1 MKKSVLRRA
10 QKYLKVHKRQK
21 RWHKVVTGLA
31 CVVVFCTTYAL
42 ILPAITLEGKKCALP
57 EHTHSDECYTQQT
70 AAVHQM
76 LDCTYEA
83 LGVHKHTEDCY
94 NDEGV
99 LTCEEVDY
107 IVHTHD
113 ESCYDSEG
121 NLVCQLPEIK
131 AHTHDESC
139 YTMPEP
145 HAHGEECYKRERG
158 ALICV
163 ESTEPTEVSTGGG
176 RLEGEKKLVCELPE
190 DENHTHG
197 EECYETVEAAEEAP
211 TEAHVHTD
219 ECYEWNKV
227 LICEKSTEPDPDA
240 KPVLTCEK
248 PEIIPHTHT
257 EECYDKDGNRI
268 CGMQEILVHV
278 HGPECFRQVEE
289 ALDTTALTCTRPE
302 DETHTHSERC
312 YGIWEL
318 TCGLEEHTH
327 SLSCYAD
334 PEADV
339 EEAEAWEAS
348 FAAVTGSGDWRKDA
362 AAIAKTQL
370 GYTESKENY
379 IVLEDGENM
388 KGYTRYG
395 AWYGE
400 PYEDWNALFTAFCLH
415 YAGTEVM
422 PEGGSTEALIST
434 LGEYYVNPEG
444 YVPQAGEVVFFDRDG
459 DGRAD
464 QSGIVAEVTETVSQG
479 TGEEVTE
486 TPETEEAAVPE
497 GEITEAA
504 QAAEWT
510 LKVIAGDVAGEDG
523 DAVRELMVSSEEAVG
538 YGAPPKVA
546 KPFTLTAQSEGGIT
560 VTITGMD
567 SNLPCPVREV
577 TVAVRELD
585 ENERQELDAQLSENG
600 ENQESEEEAP
610 EVRYLLD
617 VSLRRGET
625 EIQPSG
631 PVTVTFSGF
640 ETEGL
645 YPQVYHIDTETNTAT
660 DMEAVTDEGGNIS
673 LETDHFSPF
682 KVIMRTAPNGTRLS
696 GQLYGS
702 SFSGSGIFFLDGDA
716 YISETVYVNNRNI
729 TLDLNGHGLYY
740 QGGSNLFEVQNGG
753 ILTIRDSGAV
763 DETVTTASGDQYERL
778 ATLEK
783 NGNKPTKLTYY
794 VTESTAAGIATTETL
809 IRHDVVPKGFISAEN
824 GGAQS
829 IVKVTGGGSF
839 ALEGGLLTNP
849 YKRIVDNDH
858 STVTISGGYIA
869 GGDVTGE
876 KATDSWGGGIFNNN
890 GTVTMTGGVIAA
902 NQAYSGGGIAMDG
915 GSFTMSG
922 GCISGNKCWAQGN
935 FGQNGDG
942 KYGQGGGVFGNGAT
956 IELSGSAYIT
966 NNRDEITCRDEK
978 TGGCRGS
985 GCHGGGGVATTFNSR
1000 ITMSGGFVTGNYSK
1014 EAGGGLY
1021 VGHADGGSNWLTM
1034 TGGIVAANYSDTSE
1048 GGGIRISKG
1057 TNGIISASQYSK
1069 AYITNNTNNSD
1080 FDWGGGGIFVQEGG
1094 TLQLFNS
1101 LITNNSAGG
1110 FGGGVGACPSGN
1122 ASIAGNNG
1130 AAVYGNTD
1138 QGAHMS
1144 GGGYGKNTDT
1154 EIANKSD
1161 VFKNNGHADVFWVKD
1176 DSHNGSMS
1184 VTGRMLGG
1192 SSARWQGSVD
1202 HTAVDYDSI
1211 GLDVKKTASTLLGM
1225 TADPDDDAKSKA
1237 QAAASVIISGNHSFT
1252 HGGGIMTNGSLIV
1265 GGKEMT
1271 PLPSLSITGTKAL
1284 KINNISQDSGLNF
1297 HFELLNGTK
1306 ERVVG
1311 TATADATTG
1320 AFSITPKESFSR
1332 EGTYTFYLRE
1342 VNDGRD
1348 GVEYDGKE
1356 YEIKVTIA
1364 SRTHTE
1370 ESTHTVYTTYYVQ
1383 SVTVDGQTSGG
1394 GGDSNNKVVL
1404 HYDNS
1409 GTNWDSV
1416 NAYTWNDNGDLSG
1429 GWPGSPATRESG
1441 NWYRYDVPISCDT
1454 AFRFIFNNG
1463 SSQTGDLEKRG
1474 GISEVWYTGGAVHT
1488 AWQDGWP
1495 KADFGGGDTPITG
1508 SGFEGSLNDDGSY
1521 TVKLLGDTFT
1531 NTQEAPLCLTLIKTD
1546 RTTGDRLSGAKFR
1559 LKEANAE
1566 GDGEEKEIDANG
1578 VVTFAD
1584 LKRNTTYYLWE
1595 TKAPGHYMIGGP
1607 WILETDADGYGKL
1620 YQAREQEDGSLAKA
1634 NDVFT
1639 SLTGEASGSEIQMKA
1654 EIPNELTTYTLPV
1667 TGGIGTNV
1675 YTVGGLLI
1683 LMAAGL
1689 LGYCNVKRRK
1699 EDAASS

>member
-1 MKKSVLRRA
+1 MKQSALRRA

-42 ILPAITLEGKKCALP
+42 ILPAITLEGKKCDLP
-57 EHTHSDECYTQQT
+57 EHTHTDECYTQQT
-70 AAVHQM
+70 SRVRQV
-76 LDCTYEA
+76 LDCSYES
-83 LGVHKHTEDCY
+83 LGVHQHNEECY
-94 NDEGV
+94 DEEGNLICDKIDFV
-99 LTCEEVDY
+99 
-107 IVHTHD
+107 VHEHD
-113 ESCYDSEG
+113 ESCYDENG
-121 NLVCQLPEIK
+121 NLVCELSEVK
-131 AHTHDESC
+131 AHTHEESC
-139 YTMPEP
+139 YTYPEP
-145 HAHGEECYKRERG
+145 HVHGADCYQMERG
-158 ALICV
+158 ALICT
-163 ESTEPTEVSTGGG
+163 ESTEPVEVSMGGG
-176 RLEGEKKLVCELPE
+176 YSEGERILVCELPE

-197 EECYETVEAAEEAP
+197 DECYETVAAEAEEAP
-211 TEAHVHTD
+211 AAHVHTD
-219 ECYEWNKV
+219 DCYEWNQV
-227 LICEKSTEPDPDA
+227 LVCEKSTEADPEA
-240 KPVLTCEK
+240 KPVLTCQE

-278 HGPECFRQVEE
+278 HGPVCFRQVEE
-289 ALDTTALTCTRPE
+289 ALDTTALTCTLPE
-302 DETHTHSERC
+302 DENHTHSERC

-318 TCGLEEHTH
+318 TCGMEEHTH

-348 FAAVTGSGDWRKDA
+348 FASATGSGDWRKDA

-379 IVLEDGENM
+379 IVLEDGETM

-400 PYEDWNALFTAFCLH
+400 PYEDWNGLFAGFCLN

-422 PEGGSTEALIST
+422 PQGGSADALIGA

-444 YVPQAGEVVFFDRDG
+444 HMPQMGEAVFFDRDG
-459 DGRAD
+459 DGSAD
-464 QSGIVAEVTETVSQG
+464 LVGIVAEVTETEGQDAEEEETQEAQE
-479 TGEEVTE
+479 TGEAAAE
-486 TPETEEAAVPE
+486 EEAE
-497 GEITEAA
+497 KAA
-504 QAAEWT
+504 QAPEWT
-510 LKVIAGDVAGEDG
+510 MKVIAGDVTGENG
-523 DAVRELMVSSEEAVG
+523 DAVRELMVSSGEAVG

-546 KPFTLTAQSEGGIT
+546 KPFTLTAQTESGIT

-567 SNLPCPVREV
+567 TSLPCPAREV
-577 TVAVRELD
+577 AVVVRELD
-585 ENERQELDAQLSENG
+585 EKERQELDAQLSENG

-610 EVRYLLD
+610 EARYLLD
-617 VSLRRGET
+617 ISLRRGET

-645 YPQVYHIDTETNTAT
+645 YPQVYHIDTEANTST

-682 KVIMRTAPNGTRLS
+682 KVIMRTAPNGTLLK
-696 GQLYGS
+696 GQLNES
-702 SFSGSGIFFLDGDA
+702 SFSGSGIFSLDGDA
-716 YISETVYVNNRNI
+716 YISDTVKVNNRDI

-740 QGGSNLFEVQNGG
+740 QGGSNLFEVQSGG
-753 ILTIRDSGAV
+753 TLTIEDSGAV
-763 DETVTTASGDQYERL
+763 AETETTVGNQYGCL
-778 ATLEK
+778 ATLTK
-783 NGNKPTKLTYY
+783 SGNMPTKLTYY
-794 VTESTAAGIATTETL
+794 VTESTASGISTTETVKM
-809 IRHDVVPKGFISAEN
+809 HEVTPKGVIAAESN
-824 GGAQS
+824 AQS

-839 ALEGGLLTNP
+839 ALKGGLLTNP
-849 YKRIVDNDH
+849 NKRIVDNDH

-869 GGDVTGE
+869 GGNVTGGVD
-876 KATDSWGGGIFNNN
+876 TDSWGGGIFNKN

-922 GCISGNKCWAQGN
+922 GCISGNKCLAENN
-935 FGQNGDG
+935 FTQNGDG

-966 NNRDEITCRDEK
+966 NNRDEITC
-978 TGGCRGS
+978 GCSGS
-985 GCHGGGGVATTFNSR
+985 GCHGGGGVATTHNSR

-1034 TGGIVAANYSDTSE
+1034 TGGIVAENYSDTSE

-1057 TNGIISASQYSK
+1057 TTGIISASQYSK
-1069 AYITNNTNNSD
+1069 AYITNNTNNSNY
-1080 FDWGGGGIFVQEGG
+1080 DWGGGGVFVQEGG
-1094 TLQLFNS
+1094 TLQVFNA
-1101 LITNNSAGG
+1101 LITENTAGG

-1138 QGAHMS
+1138 DGTNMS
-1144 GGGYGKNTDT
+1144 KGGNGKNTDET
-1154 EIANKSD
+1154 IANNSD
-1161 VFKNNGHADVFWVKD
+1161 IFKTNGHADVFWVKD
-1176 DSHNGSMS
+1176 DSHQGSMS

-1202 HTAVDYDSI
+1202 YDPVPYDSI
-1211 GLDVKKTASTLLGM
+1211 DLDVKKTASILLGM
-1225 TADPDDDAKSKA
+1225 KADPDDDAKSKA

-1265 GGKEMT
+1265 GGKAIT

-1284 KINNISQDSGLNF
+1284 TINGYRQSSGLNF
-1297 HFELLNGTK
+1297 QFQLLDEAK
-1306 ERVVG
+1306 EKVVG
-1311 TATADATTG
+1311 TATANEATG
-1320 AFSITPKESFSR
+1320 AFSITPKERFSR

-1342 VNDGRD
+1342 FNDGRD
-1348 GVEYDGKE
+1348 GVEYDGRE
-1356 YEIKVTIA
+1356 HEIKVTIA
-1364 SRTHTE
+1364 SKTYTD
-1370 ESTHTVYTTYYVQ
+1370 ESTHTEYTTYYVQ

-1394 GGDSNNKVVL
+1394 GGGGDNKVVL

-1409 GTNWDSV
+1409 DNRWNSV
-1416 NAYTWNDNGDLSG
+1416 NAYTWIKNNNNQELSG
-1429 GWPGSPATRESG
+1429 IWPGSPATQESG
-1441 NWYRYDVPISCDT
+1441 DWYRYEVSISSAT
-1454 AFRFIFNNG
+1454 AFSFIFNNG
-1463 SSQTGDLEKRG
+1463 STQKTGDLEKEG
-1474 GISEVWYTGGAVHT
+1474 GISEVWYTDGGVKKQ
-1488 AWQDGWP
+1488 WQEGWP

-1531 NTQEAPLCLTLIKTD
+1531 NTKAPALNLKLIKTD
-1546 RTTGDRLSGAKFR
+1546 SATGETLSGAKFR

-1578 VVTFAD
+1578 AVTFEE

-1595 TKAPGHYMIGGP
+1595 TKAPAHYMIGGP

-1620 YQAREQEDGSLAKA
+1620 YQAREQEDGSLVKA
-1634 NDVFT
+1634 NDAFT
-1639 SLTGEASGSEIQMKA
+1639 SLTGEVLGIQIQMEA
-1654 EIPNELTTYTLPV
+1654 EIPNELTAYTLPV